1 MVLVKRKRDKLTS
14 ERKKKKKKRAEK
26 KWIGIWTVA
35 RVDVNTTPIN
45 ITKEIMVSV
54 KVTKYGCSKQ
64 KIKSLK
70 IKKINK

>member
-14 ERKKKKKKRAEK
+14 ERKKKKKKKRAEK

-54 KVTKYGCSKQ
+54 KVTKYGRSK
-64 KIKSLK
+64 KVKN
-70 IKKINK
+70 KKNK